1 MRHYLK
7 LIVIGSVFV
16 SLTGC
21 LDFNIYESTVPLDP
35 AKKALL
41 DPALPG
47 RWQQLPNK
55 DGGTDIGVLEILP
68 FNDRE
73 YLVKSPQDKGCEVS
87 RAYVTKVGSQGFIN
101 LQGLEEKQKKF
112 SFARYTFNPE
122 GHLVLEIVSD
132 ELLKTPI
139 DSSKKLYRLI
149 KKNLDNPKLSHP
161 ELTFRFTRQSSQE

>member
-1 MRHYLK
+1 MKHYLRS
-7 LIVIGSVFV
+7 IAIGF
-16 SLTGC
+16 LFIMLAGC
-21 LDFNIYESTVPLDP
+21 LDCNIYESTVPLGP
-35 AKKALL
+35 VKKALL

-55 DGGTDIGVLEILP
+55 DGGTGMGVLEILP

-87 RAYVTKVGSQGFIN
+87 RAYVTKVGGQGFIN
-101 LQGLEEKQKKF
+101 LQGLEEEQKKF

-139 DSSKKLYRLI
+139 GSSKKLYRFI

-161 ELTFRFTRQSSQE
+161 ELTFRFTRQSVQ

>member
-1 MRHYLK
+1 MKHYPRS
-7 LIVIGSVFV
+7 IAIGFLFIM
-16 SLTGC
+16 LTGC
-21 LDFNIYESTVPLDP
+21 LDFNIYESTVPLGP
-35 AKKALL
+35 AKKAIL
-41 DPALPG
+41 DPALTG

-73 YLVKSPQDKGCEVS
+73 YLVKLTDNNGCEVS
-87 RAYVTKVGSQGFIN
+87 RAYVIEVGGQGFIN
-101 LQGLEEKQKKF
+101 LQGLEEEQKKF

-139 DSSKKLYRLI
+139 DSSKKLYRFISKHLA
-149 KKNLDNPKLSHP
+149 DPKLFHP
-161 ELTFRFTRQSSQE
+161 ELTFQFTRQSAQE